1 MSNVA
6 TELDMRSRKSMI
18 DYLESHEMYKGDFT
32 HNIKAYNFLPSGV
45 RDNISENEFE
55 EVVDYFDCLLEEFN
69 KTHPIVRIGIEGRSG
84 GHMVLRDVD
93 YSVYKHRP
101 IDIEDLRYFCRC
113 VKTFD
118 EFYADTRKEVTDFAR
133 ALIAD
138 RTTSGGVEN
147 G

>member
-1 MSNVA
+1 MSNTV
-6 TELDMRSRKSMI
+6 TEVDMRSRTSMV

-45 RDNISENEFE
+45 RDNISENEFQE
-55 EVVDYFDCLLEEFN
+55 LVDFFDCLLEEFN
-69 KTHPIVRIGIEGRSG
+69 KSHPMLCIGIEGRSG

-93 YSVYKHRP
+93 YSVYRHRP
-101 IDIEDLRYFCRC
+101 IDIEDLRYFCRALRL
-113 VKTFD
+113 FD
-118 EFYADTRKEVTDFAR
+118 EFYNRARKEVNDYAR
-133 ALIAD
+133 GLIAD